1 MLFEMIREE
10 IGKSPLTRLAGG
22 MAKPAFVR
30 LRKRTAYD
38 EYGGAP
44 LLGLR
49 GGCFIAHGR
58 ASALAMRNA
67 IRRAAEFVEA
77 RVAER
82 ISEKLAALPASTSNN
97 DAASV
102 GGS

>member
-1 MLFEMIREE
+1 
-10 IGKSPLTRLAGG
+10 
-22 MAKPAFVR
+22 
-30 LRKRTAYD
+30 
-38 EYGGAP
+38 
-44 LLGLR
+44 
-49 GGCFIAHGR
+49 
-58 ASALAMRNA
+58 MRNA